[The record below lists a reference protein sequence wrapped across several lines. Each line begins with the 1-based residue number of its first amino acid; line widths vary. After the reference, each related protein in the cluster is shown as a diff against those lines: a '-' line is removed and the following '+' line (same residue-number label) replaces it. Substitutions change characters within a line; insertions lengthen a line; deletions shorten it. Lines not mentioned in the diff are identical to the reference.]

1 MFEDLKKKL
10 GEHFQHEYR
19 DITQH
24 EIEALK
30 FEYNLADAHTH
41 QSQSPT
47 QRKIVERLP
56 ELWYEAEKTKQYDME
71 QKFIQTFFRSQRQH
85 AALKTPTMLVYAASI
100 AMVMVA
106 NYLMQKKMKVGLLEP
121 CFDNIPDIFKHEK
134 VPLESISESLLHDPE
149 KIYENLKKNV
159 KADALFIVD
168 PNNPTGFT
176 LTGSAQNA
184 DDTKRSFLE
193 LFRYAK
199 DHNKLLIF
207 DFCFA
212 SFLLPGTE
220 LGIFE
225 LYKELED
232 SGVSYIAIEDTG
244 KTWPL
249 QDAKVAMLKT
259 SKDLHEEIYSIYTSY
274 LLNVSPFILNLVTQY
289 ILDSE
294 KDGFKSVNDL
304 LDRNRELAKK
314 NLDGSLLEFQE
325 PKTRVSVAWFKIKN
339 PKVKATKLQE
349 VILAEGVYVLPG
361 TYFFWSD
368 HKRGEQYIRIALARN
383 SEMFEPAIKLVRSA
397 LDKHEKTL

>member
-1 MFEDLKKKL
+1 MPN
-10 GEHFQHEYR
+10 EYQ

-24 EIEALK
+24 EIQALK

-47 QRKIVERLP
+47 QNKIVDRLP
-56 ELWYEAEKTKQYDME
+56 ELWRDSEKRKQADLE
-71 QKFIQTFFRSQRQH
+71 NQFIKTFFEAQKQS

-100 AMVMVA
+100 AMVIIA
-106 NYLMQKKMKVGLLEP
+106 NYLMKKKMSVALIDP
-121 CFDNIPDIFKHEK
+121 CFDNIHDILKHMQ
-134 VPLESISESLLHDPE
+134 VPMESLKEEWLHDADS
-149 KIYENLKKNV
+149 IYENLKNNV

-176 LTGSAQNA
+176 LTGSAH
-184 DDTKRSFLE
+184 DEELTRKGFLE
-193 LFRYAK
+193 VFRYAK

-225 LYKELED
+225 IYQYLEE
-232 SGVSYIAIEDTG
+232 SGVSYLAIEDTG

-259 SKDLHEEIYSIYTSY
+259 SKDLYDEIYNIHTSY

-289 ILDSE
+289 VLDSQN
-294 KDGFKSVNDL
+294 DNFGSVTDL
-304 LDRNRELAKK
+304 LNDNRRIAKEV
-314 NLDGSLLEFQE
+314 LVGSLLEFQE
-325 PKTRVSVAWFKIKN
+325 PKSNVSVAWFKIKN
-339 PKVKATKLQE
+339 PNIKATDLQKY
-349 VILAEGVYVLPG
+349 LSDNGVYVLPG

-368 HKRGEQYIRIALARN
+368 RARGESYIRLALARN
-383 SEMFEPAIKLVRSA
+383 KDIFEPAVRLVRQLVDRYEA
-397 LDKHEKTL
+397 EIAH